1 MTYPTNEPGPNPT
14 TPAPAEPEPEKPVAP
29 DDDTYSASA
38 VNPRAVSCSAISA
51 THRA

>member
-29 DDDTYSASA
+29 DDDRWRKALREIASGNAA
-38 VNPRAVSCSAISA
+38 VAFF
-51 THRA
+51 